1 MLKINGNMKEKLS
14 MIMSMVIFGTIGIFV
29 KYIGLPSG
37 IIASF
42 RGVAGAVVI
51 LLVMLLTGRKMDL
64 KAVKKKL
71 PVLLA
76 SGVAIGFNWI
86 LLFEAYRFTGIP
98 VATVCYYTAPIIVVI
113 ASSFVFKEKLKSR
126 QIMCVFIALVG
137 VALVS
142 GLFQNNNSKITG
154 VFCGLGAAVL
164 YASVMIM
171 NKFMGG
177 VESYERTVIQLAS
190 AGLVVLP
197 YALFTKGDIS
207 FSPESA
213 VLLLIVGVVHTGIAY
228 LLYFG
233 AMKNLK
239 SQTVAILSYIDPAS
253 AIILSSFVFMQLP
266 TAYELIGVVL
276 IMGAAILSEIRIKE
290 NKKYDKQTD

>member
-1 MLKINGNMKEKLS
+1 
-14 MIMSMVIFGTIGIFV
+14 MSMVIFGTIGIFV

-37 IIASF
+37 VIAAF
-42 RGVAGAVVI
+42 RGITGAVVI
-51 LLVMLLTGRKMDL
+51 LLVMLLTGRKVDF
-64 KAVKKKL
+64 KSIKKKI

-98 VATVCYYTAPIIVVI
+98 VATVCYYTAPIFVVI
-113 ASSFVFKEKLKSR
+113 ASSFIFREKLKSK
-126 QIMCVFIALVG
+126 QFICVLVALVG

-142 GLFQNNNSKITG
+142 GVFQSDSSKITG
-154 VFCGLGAAVL
+154 VLCGLGAAVL

-171 NKFMGG
+171 NKFMGE
-177 VESYERTVIQLAS
+177 VESYERTVVQLIV

-197 YALFTKGDIS
+197 YALFTMGDIT
-207 FSPESA
+207 FNPKSA
-213 VLLLIVGVVHTGIAY
+213 ILLVIVGVVHTGFAY

-233 AMKNLK
+233 AMKKLK

-253 AIILSSFVFMQLP
+253 AIILSSIVFMQLP
-266 TAYELIGVVL
+266 TVYEFVGVVL
-276 IMGAAILSEIRIKE
+276 IMSAAILSEIKKKE
-290 NKKYDKQTD
+290 KQKV

>member
-1 MLKINGNMKEKLS
+1 MLKISGNMKEKAS
-14 MIMSMVIFGTIGIFV
+14 MILSMVIFGTIGIFV
-29 KYIGLPSG
+29 NYIGLPSG
-37 IIASF
+37 VIAAF
-42 RGVAGAVVI
+42 RGITGAVVI
-51 LLVMLLTGRKMDL
+51 ILVMLLTGRKVDF

-113 ASSFVFKEKLKSR
+113 ASSFIFREKLKSK
-126 QIMCVFIALVG
+126 QIICVLVALVG

-142 GLFQNNNSKITG
+142 GVFQSDSSKITG
-154 VFCGLGAAVL
+154 VLFGLGAAGL

-171 NKFMGG
+171 NKFMGE

-197 YALFTKGDIS
+197 YALFTMGDINFNPKS
-207 FSPESA
+207 LI
-213 VLLLIVGVVHTGIAY
+213 LLLIVGVVHTGFAY

-233 AMKNLK
+233 AIKKLKN
-239 SQTVAILSYIDPAS
+239 QTVAILSYIDPAS
-253 AIILSSFVFMQLP
+253 AIILSSLVFMQLP
-266 TAYELIGVVL
+266 TIYEFIGVVL
-276 IMGAAILSEIRIKE
+276 IMTAAILSEVRKS
-290 NKKYDKQTD
+290 KKYDKQTN

>member
-1 MLKINGNMKEKLS
+1 MLKTNGNMKEKVS
-14 MIMSMVIFGTIGIFV
+14 MILSMVIFGTIGIFV
-29 KYIGLPSG
+29 NYIGLPSG

-42 RGVAGAVVI
+42 RGITGAVVI
-51 LLVMLLTGRKMDL
+51 LAVMHITGRKVDF
-64 KAVKKKL
+64 KTVKKKL

-113 ASSFVFKEKLKSR
+113 ASAFIFKEKLKAK
-126 QIMCVFIALVG
+126 QIICVFIALIG

-142 GLFQNNNSKITG
+142 GVFQSDSSKIAG
-154 VFCGLGAAVL
+154 VFCGLGAAGL

-171 NKFMGG
+171 NKFMGN
-177 VESYERTVIQLAS
+177 VEVYERTVIQLAS

-197 YALFTKGDIS
+197 YALFTMGDIS
-207 FSPESA
+207 LNPKSII
-213 VLLLIVGVVHTGIAY
+213 LLVIVGVVHTGFAY

-233 AMKNLK
+233 AIKNLK

-253 AIILSSFVFMQLP
+253 AIILSSIVFVQLP
-266 TAYELIGVVL
+266 TVYEFIGVVL
-276 IMGAAILSEIRIKE
+276 IMSAAVLSEVKIKE
-290 NKKYDKQTD
+290 KQKI

>member
-1 MLKINGNMKEKLS
+1 MKEKIS
-14 MIMSMVIFGTIGIFV
+14 MVFSMVIFGTIGIFV
-29 KYIGLPSG
+29 NYIGLPSG
-37 IIASF
+37 VIAAF
-42 RGVAGAVVI
+42 RGITGAVVI
-51 LLVMLLTGRKMDL
+51 LAVMLITGRKIDF
-64 KAVKKKL
+64 KAVKDKL

-113 ASSFVFKEKLKSR
+113 ASTFVFKEKLKAK
-126 QIMCVFIALVG
+126 QIICVLIALIG

-142 GLFQNNNSKITG
+142 GVFQSDSSKITG
-154 VFCGLGAAVL
+154 VLCGLGAAGL

-171 NKFMGG
+171 NKFMGN
-177 VESYERTVIQLAS
+177 VEVYERTVIQLAS

-197 YALFTKGDIS
+197 YALFTMEDIS
-207 FSPESA
+207 LNPKSA
-213 VLLLIVGVVHTGIAY
+213 ILLIIVGVVHTGFAY

-233 AMKNLK
+233 AIKKLKN
-239 SQTVAILSYIDPAS
+239 QTVAILSYIDPAS
-253 AIILSSFVFMQLP
+253 AIILSSIVFMQLP
-266 TAYELIGVVL
+266 TVYEFIGVVL
-276 IMGAAILSEIRIKE
+276 IMSAAILSEIRK

>member
-1 MLKINGNMKEKLS
+1 MNMLKISGNMKEKLS
-14 MIMSMVIFGTIGIFV
+14 IILSMVIFGTIGIFV

-37 IIASF
+37 IIAAF
-42 RGVAGAVVI
+42 RGIAGAAVI
-51 LLVMLLTGRKMDL
+51 LLVMLLTGRKVDF

-76 SGVAIGFNWI
+76 SGAAIGFNWI

-113 ASSFVFKEKLKSR
+113 ASTFVFKERLKAK
-126 QIMCVFIALVG
+126 QVICVFVALIG

-142 GLFQNNNSKITG
+142 GVFQSDSSKITG
-154 VFCGLGAAVL
+154 VLCGLGAAVL

-171 NKFMGG
+171 NKFMGE
-177 VESYERTVIQLAS
+177 VESYERTVIQLGS
-190 AGLVVLP
+190 AGIVVLP
-197 YALFTKGDIS
+197 YALFTMGDITFNPKS
-207 FSPESA
+207 
-213 VLLLIVGVVHTGIAY
+213 VMLLLVVGVVHTGFAY

-233 AMKNLK
+233 AMKKLE

-253 AIILSSFVFMQLP
+253 AIILSSIVFMQLP
-266 TAYELIGVVL
+266 TVYELVGVVL
-276 IMGAAILSEIRIKE
+276 IMSAAILSEIRKKE
-290 NKKYDKQTD
+290 KKYDK